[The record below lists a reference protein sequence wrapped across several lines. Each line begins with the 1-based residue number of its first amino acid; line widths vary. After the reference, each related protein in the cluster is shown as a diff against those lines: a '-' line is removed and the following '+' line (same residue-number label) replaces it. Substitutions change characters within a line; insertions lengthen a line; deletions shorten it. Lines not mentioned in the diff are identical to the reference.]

1 MTAKFRTPGSSM
13 PSGRFRVFVFMDFL
27 IVGLSVL
34 QGGGLTVNA
43 QGPDAG
49 KLYLDQKELEVR
61 WIAGNA
67 TLNNANCG
75 SLDGCSAAC
84 SRVACHPLSGGVPL
98 LCTNVDNNEFFPDVC
113 PSGAC
118 KDKILLD
125 YSRSHVRLPS
135 PASSNLSTEVA
146 RDICLQRNLD
156 STFKDLSVPSNYSMV
171 YFGSSSGAFRA
182 FPGREITEDQCN
194 SFEPRTRPWF
204 LHGIS
209 AYRKDIK
216 IMVDIGNSMGN
227 LVSLEYKLHPPGT
240 TYLDVAKYLVLGLL
254 QTLQPQDSVEVF
266 SFNSSNVTSLGGA
279 FTASYDVFN
288 ALLTDVNNL
297 MAPPD
302 ADLSNSNL
310 NGAIVQAVKSLN
322 AANSLKVII
331 VLSIGR
337 FNLMN
342 STTFPALDLQKK
354 QVKLMVY
361 KLPTNAESVD
371 PFLLKTPSL
380 QESICSVNG
389 SFEILNALETAN
401 PLYALRSYL
410 TFQARVQLAL
420 MANNATWTYQDLSFL
435 DNDRPLT
442 VTYPAFGSDGLL
454 LGVVGMDCF
463 VNNLNEPLKDLVHA
477 EFMNRTLRT
486 QYTPASIPMACNYQK
501 TETNSFCPGSTLPD
515 SSAICSRNDTSSTLA
530 DRVCCGT
537 CSSGEGLKITWS
549 IVLISMAAVA
559 LLTTAAVARI
569 YCKFKAGKIKRFL
582 PVKADLL
589 NLDLCEFIVENIEG
603 LVNSEGP
610 SKCKS
615 TKHLLIERDCMDLSS
630 KLSKATHNIR
640 EIVLHFRESV
650 VLFKPAL
657 EELYRGVG
665 RAKLY
670 VCETIVHKLE
680 DLVNSRGSSKR
691 KPTQP
696 LLNQRQ
702 CLDLFSKLS
711 KTTQNIREILG
722 HCEGAPPFLF
732 NPALE
737 KLSQDLDKAKSLV
750 MKCGEEDW
758 CTASVFQSRNAI
770 AFQEILL
777 DVGLSYNAIYE
788 QARSISKEGSLPVED
803 FRHSSVFMP
812 ASQEAICEDQ
822 LELKKRLDG
831 LANGRRS
838 KLTYLLTYLRSGTL
852 KQCLAKYLLDML
864 NHTSDL
870 SETNTSGI
878 CSPFLWAREKEPPGT
893 WGIHSCFL
901 GAGSGASGVCSTK
914 WMGIP
919 CAKKVFH
926 LKEFEQIF
934 LKEASILAHL
944 KHPCIVNFFC
954 CGNGE
959 KKGDRFIA
967 MELLEKS
974 LFELIVD
981 QRGVHFSLPVV
992 VDFMVQMARGMCYL
1006 HGEGIAHRDLKPQN
1020 VVVSTLTSSD
1030 LVDYFCLKLVDFG
1043 MSKTKVQVSKSDT
1056 MSMPGVG
1063 TTNYKAPEVH
1073 RKAHVDGKGK
1083 ASWFKADVFSFAMTC
1098 AHVLSLEIPFE
1109 GTEMNKVYENLVN
1122 GNRPKLP
1129 RGCPKELVELLKDC
1143 WNTLPQSRPSFVEIW
1158 TRLEVFRHKILRGL
1172 PNPDP
1177 SLQQGKSEPS
1187 HVFIEVKIQEHLR
1200 TCAERPSGANSVK
1213 VENYDQSG
1221 LPARGEMGQDKDSKF
1236 GEIPVTSETS
1246 LEMMQRNTRQR
1257 SFSF

>member
-1 MTAKFRTPGSSM
+1 MFT
-13 PSGRFRVFVFMDFL
+13 
-27 IVGLSVL
+27 
-34 QGGGLTVNA
+34 
-43 QGPDAG
+43 
-49 KLYLDQKELEVR
+49 
-61 WIAGNA
+61 
-67 TLNNANCG
+67 G
-75 SLDGCSAAC
+75 SLDGCGAAC
-84 SRVACHPLSGGVPL
+84 SRAACHPLSGGVPL
-98 LCTNVDNNEFFPDVC
+98 LCTNVDNNQFFDIC
-113 PSGAC
+113 PNGAC

-125 YSRSHVRLPS
+125 YGRSHVRLPS

-156 STFKDLSVPSNYSMV
+156 SAFKDLSAPSNYSMV

-194 SFEPRTRPWF
+194 SFEPRMRPWY

-240 TYLDVAKYLVLGLL
+240 TYLDVAKHLVLGLL

-302 ADLSNSNL
+302 ADTSNSNL
-310 NGAIVQAVKSLN
+310 NEAIVQAVKSLN

-331 VLSIGR
+331 VLSIGC

-401 PLYALRSYL
+401 PLYALRSYI

-420 MANNATWTYQDLSFL
+420 MANNATWSYRYMSFSE
-435 DNDRPLT
+435 NRPTVT
-442 VTYPAFGSDGLL
+442 VTYPAFGSDNHLI
-454 LGVVGMDCF
+454 GVAGIDVPLDD
-463 VNNLNEPLKDLVHA
+463 LNEPLKDLVYA
-477 EFMNRTLRT
+477 EYMNRTSRT
-486 QYTPASIPMACNYQK
+486 QYTPASIPMACNYRK

-530 DRVCCGT
+530 DRVCCGI

-559 LLTTAAVARI
+559 LLTIAAVAGI
-569 YCKFKAGKIKRFL
+569 HCKFKTGKIKRFL

-615 TKHLLIERDCMDLSS
+615 TKHLLIERECMDLSS

-640 EIVLHFRESV
+640 EIVLHIRESV

-680 DLVNSRGSSKR
+680 DLVNSRGSFKR

-722 HCEGAPPFLF
+722 RCEGAPPFLF

-737 KLSQDLDKAKSLV
+737 KLSQDLEKAKSLV

-758 CTASVFQSRNAI
+758 CTASVFQSRNEI

-788 QARSISKEGSLPVED
+788 QARSISEEGSLPED
-803 FRHSSVFMP
+803 FRQSSVFTP

-822 LELKKRLDG
+822 LELRKRLDG
-831 LANGRRS
+831 LANRG
-838 KLTYLLTYLRSGTL
+838 SGDL

-870 SETNTSGI
+870 SKTNTSGI
-878 CSPFLWAREKEPPGT
+878 CSPFLWAREKEPLGT
-893 WGIHSCFL
+893 WGIHSDLL

-926 LKEFEQIF
+926 FKEFEKIF

-954 CGNGE
+954 CSNGE

-967 MELLEKS
+967 MELMEKS

-981 QRGVHFSLPVV
+981 QRGVYFSLPVV

-1006 HGEGIAHRDLKPQN
+1006 HGQGIAHRDLKPQN

-1030 LVDYFCLKLVDFG
+1030 LVDYFCVKLVDFG
-1043 MSKTKVQVSKSDT
+1043 MSKTKVQVSKSNT
-1056 MSMPGVG
+1056 ISIPGVG
-1063 TTNYKAPEVH
+1063 TTNYRAPEVH
-1073 RKAHVDGKGK
+1073 PKAKLDGIGK
-1083 ASWFKADVFSFAMTC
+1083 VGWFKADVFSFAMTC
-1098 AHVLSLEIPFE
+1098 AHVLSLEIPFK
-1109 GTEMNKVYENLVN
+1109 GTGKNKVYENLVS

-1143 WNTLPQSRPSFVEIW
+1143 WNTHPQSRPSFVEIW
-1158 TRLEVFRHKILRGL
+1158 TRLEVFRHKILRGF

-1213 VENYDQSG
+1213 VKNYDQSG
-1221 LPARGEMGQDKDSKF
+1221 LPAREEMGQDKDSKF
-1236 GEIPVTSETS
+1236 DEITVTSETS